1 MVKVRRKPIKL
12 GERPAF
18 FSVHVDSYV
27 IIVEAPE
34 SSQYWDMFIMLCM
47 NRFYLIPGPT

>member
-1 MVKVRRKPIKL
+1 MKL

-27 IIVEAPE
+27 NII
-34 SSQYWDMFIMLCM
+34 FICYNILLG
-47 NRFYLIPGPT
+47 RPTPVIMIT